1 MLSLQECLDF
11 CPLSDEEI
19 AIVAAH
25 LGVPEMTAA
34 ARAGVLMASPKG
46 IFTIKQWMLE
56 ELDRA
61 AVAGDLARERQL
73 RSVYTRFNAAHPT
86 PRVL

>member
-11 CPLSDEEI
+11 CPLSDHEI

-25 LGVPEMTAA
+25 QGVPEVTAA
-34 ARAGVLMASPKG
+34 ARAEALMATPKG
-46 IFTIKQWMLE
+46 VFTIKQWMLE
-56 ELDRA
+56 ELGRA
-61 AVAGDLARERQL
+61 AAAGDLERERHV
-73 RSVYTRFNAAHPT
+73 RKVYTRFNAAHPT

>member
-11 CPLSDEEI
+11 CPLSDEEV

-25 LGVPEMTAA
+25 EGVPEMVAAGRVEAMMATA
-34 ARAGVLMASPKG
+34 KG
-46 IFTIKQWMLE
+46 LFTIKQWMLE
-56 ELDRA
+56 ELERA
-61 AVAGDLARERQL
+61 AKEGDLERERHI
-73 RSVYTRFNAAHPT
+73 RKVYTRFNAAHPT